1 MYSNARKKRI
11 RISGNLR
18 MNMAAMQLILE
29 KITIRFLF
37 YAEQVEGQSNLIG
50 DRSLKN
56 KKCGTKKL

>member
-50 DRSLKN
+50 DRSL
-56 KKCGTKKL
+56 TE